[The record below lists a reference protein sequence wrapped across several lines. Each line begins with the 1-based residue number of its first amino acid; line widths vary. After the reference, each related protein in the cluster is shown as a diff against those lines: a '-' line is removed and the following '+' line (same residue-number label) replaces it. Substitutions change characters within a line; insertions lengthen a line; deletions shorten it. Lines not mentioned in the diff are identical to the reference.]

1 MSNCKICDILFVIFC
16 LLCFVFYVNPSAF
29 SSNSNIKEKR
39 IAEVKNHQKERKA
52 LDEEKKKFDIAI
64 NQCKSK
70 SFQTSTITELTN
82 YNYSFDVYARTC
94 NLTKENWEK
103 SEVDDLLSPT
113 YHKLVSKKTTVEYS
127 VDDLADYSELYSK
140 YNALRY

>member
-16 LLCFVFYVNPSAF
+16 LSCFVLYVNPSAF
-29 SSNSNIKEKR
+29 SNNKDKR
-39 IAEVKNHQKERKA
+39 IAEIKNHQKERKA

-70 SFQTSTITELTN
+70 SFQTSSVTELTN
-82 YNYSFDVYARTC
+82 YNYSFDVYAKTC
-94 NLTKENWEK
+94 KLTKEQWRK
-103 SEVDDLLSPT
+103 SEIDDLSSAF
-113 YHKLVSKKTTVEYS
+113 YHQLVSKTTTVEYS
-127 VDDLADYSELYSK
+127 VNNLVDYSKLYSK